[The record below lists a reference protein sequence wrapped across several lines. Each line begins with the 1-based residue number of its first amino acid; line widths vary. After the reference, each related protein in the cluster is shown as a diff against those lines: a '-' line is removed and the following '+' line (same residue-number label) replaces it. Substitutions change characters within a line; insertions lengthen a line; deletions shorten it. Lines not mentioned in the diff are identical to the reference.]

1 MQGIK
6 KRFAVL
12 LTAAA
17 LVPLASCGADNDSEN
32 SSVSI
37 TAEPETTTETEA
49 PENSSEA
56 SAART
61 GPPEES
67 KEYYLEKLKAFEFSF
82 DDVDMA
88 FDAEGKYMIPPLT
101 DDVPE
106 TAAYKETIKT
116 FSRDYENNESNETTV
131 IYYDEYDNELLNMSS
146 MDGGAFE
153 VKKRCEYVYDA
164 NGSIILERI
173 LWSNLERIARF
184 QYDDSGRE
192 TAYEYMDNGVP
203 DKRCYKEYDEYGN
216 TVLECHANYELG
228 ETNVLKSPYYL
239 TEKRNIR
246 YDDRGDMLSYDKYM
260 FCHDFPDSSFTMTYD
275 DKGRMLSSEEIN
287 AKYDDASGDSYCWK
301 ETFEY
306 GADCDQPTLY
316 TETVM
321 DKPDH
326 VDVVSTEERRYDK
339 KGRIVYY
346 KGYNSR
352 HDNVVRIIETEYE
365 ELK

>member
-1 MQGIK
+1 MQSIK
-6 KRFAVL
+6 KRLVVL
-12 LTAAA
+12 LAAAA

-32 SSVSI
+32 SSVSV
-37 TAEPETTTETEA
+37 TAEPETTAETEVPA
-49 PENSSEA
+49 DSSEA

-67 KEYYLEKLKAFEFSF
+67 EEYYLEKLKAFEFSF
-82 DDVDMA
+82 DDADMA

-116 FSRDYENNESNETTV
+116 FSRDNENNESNETTV
-131 IYYDEYDNELLNMSS
+131 IYYDEYDNELLSMSS
-146 MDGGAFE
+146 VNGGALE

-173 LWSNLERIARF
+173 LWSDSERIIKF
-184 QYDDSGRE
+184 LYDDSGRE
-192 TAYEYMDNGVP
+192 TAYEYLSNGVP
-203 DKRCYKEYDEYGN
+203 DKRGYKEYDEYGN
-216 TVLECHANYELG
+216 IVLECNANYEFG
-228 ETNVLKSPYYL
+228 ETNELKSPYYL

-246 YDDRGDMLSYDKYM
+246 YDERGDMLSYDIYM
-260 FCHDFPDSSFTMTYD
+260 FCDDTPYSTFTMTYD

-287 AKYDDASGDSYCWK
+287 AKYDDGSGDSYCWK

-321 DKPDH
+321 DAPDH
-326 VDVVSTEERRYDK
+326 IDVTTTEERRYDE
-339 KGRIVYY
+339 KGRIVYFKRTNTKY
-346 KGYNSR
+346 
-352 HDNVVRIIETEYE
+352 DNVVTETVTEYE
-365 ELK
+365 DYQ

>member
-287 AKYDDASGDSYCWK
+287 AKYDDGSGDSYCWK